1 MKKKTTAIVSLALA
15 ATIAVSVAGCSTK
28 DKKADG
34 EYVSSSSTAQEST
47 VTNANGEIVTDN
59 SASTTAK
66 GASASV
72 ATTAKGKKAKN
83 KNKKETT
90 TKPYYVTNINGKKV
104 TTTLPYVAVTNKKG
118 QTVTKKNG
126 EVVTTQLTTTTTKPA
141 EGETTEVFIEGT
153 TTYTTKPSN
162 GVIELPDLPEEDYVL
177 SASLALD
184 SLQSNY
190 PDKWINYY
198 NDYDPNNNGDYAYF
212 AVFTNP
218 DKHTITSVITVDLK
232 TGEANERNLKT
243 NKVTSIK
250 VL

>member
-34 EYVSSSSTAQEST
+34 EYVSSSSTVQEST
-47 VTNANGEIVTDN
+47 VTNANGEIVADN

-66 GASASV
+66 GASTGV

-126 EVVTTQLTTTTTKPA
+126 EVVTTQITTTTTKPA
-141 EGETTEVFIEGT
+141 EGETTEVFIAQQHT
-153 TTYTTKPSN
+153 QPQKRPICFRNNLLMIICSRNHRHFTSSKCIILKN
-162 GVIELPDLPEEDYVL
+162 G
-177 SASLALD
+177 
-184 SLQSNY
+184 
-190 PDKWINYY
+190 
-198 NDYDPNNNGDYAYF
+198 
-212 AVFTNP
+212 
-218 DKHTITSVITVDLK
+218 
-232 TGEANERNLKT
+232 
-243 NKVTSIK
+243 
-250 VL
+250 

>member
-47 VTNANGEIVTDN
+47 VTNANGEIVTGN

-66 GASASV
+66 GTSASV

-153 TTYTTKPSN
+153 TTYTTTKKN
-162 GVIELPDLPEEDYVL
+162 NMLPEQSFDDYMFTES
-177 SASLALD
+177 SALYFI
-184 SLQSNY
+184 QMHYPEKWVNY
-190 PDKWINYY
+190 FP
-198 NDYDPNNNGDYAYF
+198 DYDPNNNGEYSYY
-212 AVFTNP
+212 AVFTSP
-218 DKHTITSVITVDLK
+218 DRHTITSVITVNLVNGDAVEKDLK
-232 TGEANERNLKT
+232 TGKETTLK
-243 NKVTSIK
+243 
-250 VL
+250 LMD

>member
-47 VTNANGEIVTDN
+47 VTNANGEIVTGN

-153 TTYTTKPSN
+153 TTYTTTKKN
-162 GVIELPDLPEEDYVL
+162 NMLPEQSLDDYMFTES
-177 SASLALD
+177 SALYFI
-184 SLQSNY
+184 QMYYPEKWVNY
-190 PDKWINYY
+190 FP
-198 NDYDPNNNGDYAYF
+198 DYDPNNNGEYSYY
-212 AVFTNP
+212 AVFTSP
-218 DKHTITSVITVDLK
+218 DRHTITSVITVNLVNGDAVEKDLK
-232 TGEANERNLKT
+232 TGKETILK
-243 NKVTSIK
+243 
-250 VL
+250 LMD